1 MVKRKKY
8 VIKTRVIRI
17 PDSQFKQIEQ
27 VIKKGG
33 DFYNPTEYV
42 RHCIREQLK
51 RDKGGG
57 K

>member
-1 MVKRKKY
+1 MAKKKKY
-8 VIKTRVIRI
+8 VTKTRVIRI

-27 VIKKGG
+27 VIKKEG

-51 RDKGGG
+51 KDRRP
-57 K
+57 